1 MKPYYQHAG
10 ITIYHGDNRELLPEL
25 ACDVIFADPPYGVG
39 LEAKRAKQR
48 GGGVSI
54 REGTYEV
61 RHGEFWFY
69 DTPEYVSVVVV
80 PIIEQCRSK
89 ANAVA
94 LTPGTRNMWMY
105 HPPDDM
111 GCFYS
116 GAGTGMGKWGFT
128 CCHPILYY
136 GNDPYLANSMGSRP
150 NSCGQTYPNDAN
162 EVAHP
167 CAKPIRMMMWLV
179 NRVTLEGGTIIDPFT
194 GSGAILL
201 AAKELR
207 RKAIGIEIEEKYCE
221 IAAKR
226 LSQEVFDFGS

>member
-1 MKPYYQHAG
+1 MPLVPYYSHSG
-10 ITIYHGDNRELLPEL
+10 ITIYLGDCREILPQL
-25 ACDVIFADPPYGVG
+25 PSCNAVITDPPYGVG
-39 LEAKRAKQR
+39 LEAKRAHSGHGR
-48 GGGVSI
+48 GVV
-54 REGTYEV
+54 TV
-61 RHGEFWFY
+61 RKGSYSFD
-69 DTPEYVSVVVV
+69 DTPEYVSAVVV
-80 PIIEQCRSK
+80 PVIQQCRTK
-89 ANAVA
+89 ADAVA
-94 LTPGTRNMWMY
+94 LTPGIRNLWLY
-105 HPPDDM
+105 HPADDV

-136 GNDPYLANSMGSRP
+136 GSDPYLAKCLGSRP

-162 EVAHP
+162 EVDHP

-179 NRVTLEGGTIIDPFT
+179 NRVTLEGGTVIDPFT

-226 LSQEVFDFGS
+226 LSQEVFQF